1 MNLKYMLTWA
11 KWVDRNTR
19 ILREKKHGCQELL
32 HSHHT
37 LHKVIHVHISH
48 FWGFCSC
55 NAIMM
60 LNLVSCKT
68 HLAKSIKEYYIR
80 YYIKIY
86 LAHLKKNQHNTHLR
100 DSPSDGFEF
109 VHGPLFPDRAIR
121 ILDPVPHKQR
131 LRSIGKGTGSSCN
144 SFQNI
149 PGGIEPCPC
158 LKLFW
163 KQWTNKIRLEMQK
176 RSHLF

>member
-1 MNLKYMLTWA
+1 MLITDYRAFSEGTGSMNLKYMLTWA

-68 HLAKSIKEYYIR
+68 HLSKSIKEYYIR

-86 LAHLKKNQHNTHLR
+86 LAHLKKPNTIHTSETAHLMAL
-100 DSPSDGFEF
+100 SLSMAHSFLTGPSGY
-109 VHGPLFPDRAIR
+109 LIR
-121 ILDPVPHKQR
+121 YR
-131 LRSIGKGTGSSCN
+131 
-144 SFQNI
+144 
-149 PGGIEPCPC
+149 
-158 LKLFW
+158 
-163 KQWTNKIRLEMQK
+163 TNKD
-176 RSHLF
+176 SAA